1 MAKKPAANSFS
12 PRNDQNT
19 LIRLVLRGALL
30 GLLAVGACY
39 VFLLVYDL
47 PTHNRQQRE
56 AATQQLTEAQVALV
70 NDWVAH
76 YRSRLKAAATDLPLL
91 AGASDAAN
99 LARFAFPEAQSL
111 ALVPLGPLGIAG
123 LDTAKAGLRN
133 NIEMDMVR
141 RASGGELADPE
152 VYKIDDQLVVG
163 FAQAQMAAGE
173 TRASGA
179 LLVRLPAALLSERL
193 QQHLGNRGQSELLQK
208 NSGQRAVLTVG
219 SGGSGAGVVGD
230 LAVASWQLRVS
241 PTLAWSEGLEQQSL
255 PLYLALAFSL
265 VGILLGALI
274 TAREFR
280 IALERNV
287 AALVGGTATDLPGF
301 AALRERLAQRKSAP
315 AAASADATPPPAA
328 APAAVPAVAV
338 EEVVEAPVALPAT
351 IFRAYDIRGVAQHQL
366 TPEIVR
372 QIGLAIGSEA
382 VDRGQ
387 QTVVVARDGRDSSPT
402 IADALIQGLR
412 DSGRDVVDI
421 GLAPT
426 PLLYFAT
433 HQLGTQT
440 GVMVT
445 GSHNPPQY
453 NGLKMVIAGRTLSGR
468 AIQGLKERIERR
480 QFSSGKGSYRTAE
493 IAETYVDYIVND
505 VAIAQPLKV
514 VVDAGNGVTGIVAPR
529 LFEALGCEVIPLF
542 CDVDGRFPNHHP
554 DPTVAANLR
563 DLVRAVQEQGADLG
577 IAFDGDGDRLGI
589 VTATGAI
596 VAADRLLMLL
606 AQDVVA
612 RNPGADVL
620 FDVKCTRALNNVVA
634 AFGGRPIMW
643 KSGHSFMKEKMQET
657 GALLGGEYSGHIFFN
672 ERWFGFDDGMY
683 AAARLIEILS
693 TTDPDL
699 DNHLAGLPGGI
710 ATPEIQVEVG
720 EAEKFALVTRIASEC
735 QFGDGKVTT
744 LDGIRVDFADGWG
757 LVRAS
762 NTGPVLTLR
771 FEGDDEAALAR
782 VQQLFRDQLG
792 AIDPR
797 LASGF

>member
-1 MAKKPAANSFS
+1 MAKKPAANPFA
-12 PRNDQNT
+12 PQRDQNT

-30 GLLAVGACY
+30 GLLAVSACY
-39 VFLLVYDL
+39 VFLLIYDL
-47 PTHNRQQRE
+47 PTHNAQQRE
-56 AATQQLTEAQVALV
+56 RALRELAATQAALV
-70 NDWVAH
+70 DGWVAQ
-76 YRSRLKAAATDLPLL
+76 YRQRLKGVATDLPLL
-91 AGASDAAN
+91 AGSGDPAN
-99 LARFAFPEAQSL
+99 LARLAFPEAQSL
-111 ALVPLGPLGIAG
+111 TLVPLGPLGIAS
-123 LDTAKAGLRN
+123 LDIAGAGLRN
-133 NIEMDMVR
+133 NIEADMVR
-141 RASGGELADPE
+141 RVSGGAATDPE
-152 VYKIDDQLVVG
+152 IYRIDNQPLIA
-163 FAQAQMAAGE
+163 FAQPLAAAAGQA
-173 TRASGA
+173 TSGA
-179 LLVRLPAALLSERL
+179 LLLRLPVAPLAELLKR
-193 QQHLGNRGQSELLQK
+193 QLGSRGQVELIQK
-208 NSGQRAVLTVG
+208 GGQGAALTVG
-219 SGGSGAGVVGD
+219 GGNTAGALTVD
-230 LAVASWQLRVS
+230 LTVAGWQLRVAPS
-241 PTLAWSEGLEQQSL
+241 AAWSAEVEQSPL
-255 PLYLALAFSL
+255 PLYLALALSL
-265 VGILLGALI
+265 VGILLGALV

-280 IALERNV
+280 VALERNM
-287 AALVGGTATDLPGF
+287 VGLANGTATDLPGF
-301 AALRERLAQRKSAP
+301 AALRERLAQRRPAP
-315 AAASADATPPPAA
+315 VAEPPPVA
-328 APAAVPAVAV
+328 APVAAPEPVVAV
-338 EEVVEAPVALPAT
+338 EEVSEPAVELPST

-372 QIGLAIGSEA
+372 RIGLAIGSEA

-387 QTVVVARDGRDSSPT
+387 QTVVVARDGRDSSPA

-453 NGLKMVIAGRTLSGR
+453 NGLKIVIAGRTLSGR

-480 QFSSGKGSYRTAE
+480 QFSSGKGSYRSAE

-514 VVDAGNGVTGIVAPR
+514 VIDAGNGVTGMVAPR
-529 LFEALGCEVIPLF
+529 LFEALGCEVIPLY
-542 CDVDGRFPNHHP
+542 CEVDGRFPNHHP

-563 DLVRAVQEQGADLG
+563 DLVRAVQENGADLG
-577 IAFDGDGDRLGI
+577 IAFDGDGDRVGI
-589 VTATGAI
+589 VSGSGAI

-620 FDVKCTRALNNVVA
+620 FDVKCTRALNSVVA

-683 AAARLIEILS
+683 AAARLVEILS

-699 DNHLAGLPGGI
+699 DNHLAGLPGGV
-710 ATPEIQVEVG
+710 ATPEIQIEVG

-735 QFGDGKVTT
+735 RFDDGKVTT

-771 FEGDDEAALAR
+771 FEGDDDSALAR
-782 VQQLFRDQLG
+782 VQQLFREQLG